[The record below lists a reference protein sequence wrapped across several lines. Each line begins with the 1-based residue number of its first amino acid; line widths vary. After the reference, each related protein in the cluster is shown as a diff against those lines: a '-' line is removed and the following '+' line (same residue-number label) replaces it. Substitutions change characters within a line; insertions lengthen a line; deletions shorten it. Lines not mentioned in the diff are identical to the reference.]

1 MKYVV
6 QVGEQ
11 RVDVELDARGI
22 TVNGR
27 VVQAHLADVPGSP
40 VRLVTIGRGHPVRR
54 ASDTNGT
61 QLAES
66 ERRSGRVPRAG
77 EQKAARRIASSPPRR
92 TTIGIAELFHV
103 SGN

>member
-27 VVQAHLADVPGSP
+27 VVQAHLADVPGFCGDDMCI
-40 VRLVTIGRGHPVRR
+40 R
-54 ASDTNGT
+54 TN
-61 QLAES
+61 
-66 ERRSGRVPRAG
+66 V
-77 EQKAARRIASSPPRR
+77 
-92 TTIGIAELFHV
+92 
-103 SGN
+103 